1 MGSGPAST
9 TIILAGWYNSLC
21 IFAIFSSTQQTI
33 YEHVVCNLE
42 SIRDCNILGFKTSYA
57 QSINN
62 QNMKSNKKAGRLV
75 GLLFLLIFATGI
87 TVYQFL
93 QGPVLFSDDFLT
105 TTSANSNE
113 IIISTLLLFLSG
125 ITSIVIAIILLP
137 IFKNHNITLAFL
149 YLAFSIL
156 SFIAISIDNVSVLS
170 MLELSLEF
178 TENGSDNP
186 GMLTTIGS
194 VFYKIH
200 WWTHYLSL
208 LTSCFPVFILYC
220 TLYVSKLV
228 PKVISIVGIIA
239 VILMFIEILC
249 SIFGNSISMNMLLPI
264 GLIQLILPLW
274 LIFKGLNS
282 STLET
287 EMK

>member
-1 MGSGPAST
+1 M
-9 TIILAGWYNSLC
+9 N
-21 IFAIFSSTQQTI
+21 
-33 YEHVVCNLE
+33 
-42 SIRDCNILGFKTSYA
+42 
-57 QSINN
+57 
-62 QNMKSNKKAGRLV
+62 SNKKVGRII
-75 GLLFLLIFATGI
+75 GIMFLFIFATGI

-93 QGPVLFSDDFLT
+93 QGPVLFSDDYLT

-125 ITSIVIAIILLP
+125 ITSIIIATVLLP
-137 IFKNHNITLAFL
+137 IFKKHSVTLAFL

-156 SFIAISIDNVSVLS
+156 GFIAISIDNISVLS
-170 MLELSLEF
+170 MLELSLEY
-178 TENGSDNP
+178 TKNETGNSDILNTL
-186 GMLTTIGS
+186 GGVL
-194 VFYKIH
+194 YKKH
-200 WWTHYLSL
+200 WWAHYLSL
-208 LTSCFPVFILYC
+208 LISCFPVFILYY

-239 VILMFIEILC
+239 VILMFIEILF
-249 SIFGNSISMNMLLPI
+249 SILGNSISMNMLLPI

-282 STLET
+282 TVLKT

>member
-1 MGSGPAST
+1 
-9 TIILAGWYNSLC
+9 
-21 IFAIFSSTQQTI
+21 
-33 YEHVVCNLE
+33 
-42 SIRDCNILGFKTSYA
+42 
-57 QSINN
+57 
-62 QNMKSNKKAGRLV
+62 MKSNKKAGRLV
-75 GLLFLLIFATGI
+75 GLLFLLIFAIGI

-105 TTSANSNE
+105 ATSANSNE

-125 ITSIVIAIILLP
+125 ITAVVIATILLP
-137 IFKNHNITLAFL
+137 IFKKYSITLSFL

-156 SFIAISIDNVSVLS
+156 SFIAISIDNSSVLS
-170 MLELSLEF
+170 MLELSQEYAK
-178 TENGSDNP
+178 NGTGNSDLAHVLGN
-186 GMLTTIGS
+186 
-194 VFYKIH
+194 VFYKKH

-208 LTSCFPVFILYC
+208 LISCFPVFILYY
-220 TLYVSKLV
+220 TLYVSELI

-239 VILMFIEILC
+239 VILMFTEILF
-249 SIFGNSISMNMLLPI
+249 SILGNSISMNMLLPI

-282 STLET
+282 SVLET

>member
-1 MGSGPAST
+1 
-9 TIILAGWYNSLC
+9 
-21 IFAIFSSTQQTI
+21 
-33 YEHVVCNLE
+33 
-42 SIRDCNILGFKTSYA
+42 
-57 QSINN
+57 
-62 QNMKSNKKAGRLV
+62 MKSNKKAGRLV

-93 QGPVLFSDDFLT
+93 QGPVLFSDEFLT

-125 ITSIVIAIILLP
+125 ITSVVIATILLP
-137 IFKNHNITLAFL
+137 IFKKYSITLAFL

-156 SFIAISIDNVSVLS
+156 SFMAISIDNISVLS
-170 MLELSLEF
+170 MLELSLEY
-178 TENGSDNP
+178 TKNGTDNSDILNTL
-186 GMLTTIGS
+186 GN
-194 VFYKIH
+194 VFYKKH

-208 LTSCFPVFILYC
+208 LISCFPVFILYY
-220 TLYVSKLV
+220 TLYLSKLI
-228 PKVISIVGIIA
+228 PKVISFVGIIA
-239 VILMFIEILC
+239 VILMFIEILF
-249 SIFGNSISMNMLLPI
+249 SVLGNSISMNMLLPI

-282 STLET
+282 SVLET

>member
-1 MGSGPAST
+1 
-9 TIILAGWYNSLC
+9 
-21 IFAIFSSTQQTI
+21 
-33 YEHVVCNLE
+33 
-42 SIRDCNILGFKTSYA
+42 
-57 QSINN
+57 
-62 QNMKSNKKAGRLV
+62 MKSNKKIGRLV
-75 GLLFLLIFATGI
+75 GLLFLVIFATGI
-87 TVYQFL
+87 TVYQIL

-125 ITSIVIAIILLP
+125 ITSVVIAAILLP
-137 IFKNHNITLAFL
+137 IFKKHNITLAFL

-156 SFIAISIDNVSVLS
+156 SFIAISIDNISVLS
-170 MLELSLEF
+170 MLELSLEY
-178 TENGSDNP
+178 TKNGTDNSDILNTF
-186 GMLTTIGS
+186 GN
-194 VFYKIH
+194 VFYKKH

-208 LTSCFPVFILYC
+208 LISCFPVFILYYS
-220 TLYVSKLV
+220 LYVSKLI
-228 PKVISIVGIIA
+228 PKVISIVGMIA
-239 VILMFIEILC
+239 VILMFIEILF